1 MSTLL
6 DEDKWVLMTE
16 LNGEP
21 LLHHFRISNSGK
33 VFKIKKGE
41 GTEIVFDPK
50 EIGGYK
56 YISFT
61 TRNGSRETIYLHRL
75 IADFFIKPSSPAHQ
89 FVIHKD
95 YDRKNN
101 HADNLQWVPKDVLYK
116 HRSAKAG
123 RIPGKNNSRKKL
135 LKPEGIADE
144 SVALKTDGHRKL
156 IAQTLGIMH

>member
-1 MSTLL
+1 MSETA
-6 DEDKWVLMTE
+6 DAEKWVLMTE

-21 LLHHFRISNSGK
+21 LLHHFKISNAGNVRK
-33 VFKIKKGE
+33 LKKGE
-41 GTEIVFDPK
+41 EPEMEFDPK

-75 IADFFIKPSSPAHQ
+75 IAEFFIEPDGPAHK

-123 RIPGKNNSRKKL
+123 RIPGKSNSRKKL
-135 LKPEGIADE
+135 LAPEGIIDE
-144 SVALKTDGHRKL
+144 QVAMRENDLKVL